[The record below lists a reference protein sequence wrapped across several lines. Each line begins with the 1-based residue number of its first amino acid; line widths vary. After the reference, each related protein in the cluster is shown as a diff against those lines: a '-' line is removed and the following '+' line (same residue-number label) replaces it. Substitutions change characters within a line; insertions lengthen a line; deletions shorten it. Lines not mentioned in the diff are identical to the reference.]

1 MDPLHDLTKSTEM
14 LIHRSFTFSRF
25 VAALLFFLSL
35 LNSQLNA
42 ADSQKSERI
51 RIGYSSISGS
61 RIGLWV
67 AQDKGFFS
75 RNGLQTEMVVLS
87 GILGIQSLIA
97 GEIQFYLG
105 ATDSAAQA
113 ASKGSDLF
121 LFASAEP
128 LRYKLIAQPTIK
140 TIKELRGKKIVIDRV
155 GGTSYY
161 VSLRLLEKVG
171 LKPEDVDLIQVG
183 GGGNQRV
190 ASFKTGVVS
199 AVINST
205 ERFEQMKVPY
215 NALADA
221 MELGIKA
228 MGNSYMSTRTLRSQN
243 RDVIQ
248 RTVRAMVE
256 ARAWAKEPTNRD
268 AVLEVFKRYLRMDEP
283 WLLDLY
289 YKTYVEPIPLLPYT
303 NLEDL
308 REFISYMPDG
318 NRVLQTLNLSEFA
331 DGSFLKRVQRDGITP
346 RR

>member
-1 MDPLHDLTKSTEM
+1 VRRRRYFCFLLGFFVVLPLLARPLHGAETAKP
-14 LIHRSFTFSRF
+14 
-25 VAALLFFLSL
+25 
-35 LNSQLNA
+35 
-42 ADSQKSERI
+42 ERI

-61 RIGLWV
+61 RIGIWV
-67 AQDKGFFS
+67 AQEKGFFS
-75 RNGLQTEMVVLS
+75 RNGLQSELVVLS

-128 LRYKLIAQPTIK
+128 LRYKLIAQPGIK
-140 TIKELRGKKIVIDRV
+140 TVKELRGKKIVIDRV

-171 LKPEDVDLIQVG
+171 LKAEDVDLIQVG

-221 MELGIKA
+221 ADLGIKA
-228 MGNSYMSTRTLRSQN
+228 MGNSYMSTRALRNQK

-248 RTVRAMVE
+248 RAARAMVE
-256 ARAWAKEPTNRD
+256 ARAWAKEPKNRD
-268 AVLEVFKRYLRMDEP
+268 AVLEVYKRYLRLDEP
-283 WLLDLY
+283 WVLDLY
-289 YKTYVEPIPLLPYT
+289 YKTYIEPIPVFPYT
-303 NLEDL
+303 NTDDL

-318 NRVLQTLNLSEFA
+318 SKTLQNLNLSEFV
-331 DGSFLKRVQRDGITP
+331 DNNFLRRVEQEGVAP